1 MYAVSPYRIGSR
13 ASKDNQYA
21 ASSESS
27 VLRSLFNLRKLY
39 ASCSCGQPNSSNSSE
54 KTHLTFWNCR
64 WSPRILNSIR
74 KILER
79 DGRKFDSI
87 NFFQCAIQKTEGNVE
102 SFDGN
107 CEDLFV
113 ELLKMILVNNSTKA
127 LVIRGGQ
134 LAGSRLVSVSQ
145 QHQGLRASCNCDPRS
160 NHSSSASIAT
170 VLSEQLSKNT
180 SLVSLKVSGL
190 EFSITENNGNKNE
203 GSFSGLAY
211 NKTLRRLDLS
221 GSNLSSTV
229 NSLSDALCKNTT
241 LQYIRLCQSSLDDKS
256 LARLVRS
263 VKRHPC
269 LTTLN
274 LSKNY
279 LGARNNSSAVS
290 STTVA
295 LDAIAELL
303 QSNESILEYLDL
315 SHQYQQHP
323 PSITTTNDSNLSLKK
338 KMAAEEQEQYKAASG
353 RSLVALS
360 TNTSLRKI
368 DLSGNLGC
376 LQDDSSI
383 RALGFCLQSN
393 ESLEYINV
401 SGCGITPGNMA
412 YLGRE
417 HFPWFGPSLK
427 ELILFGYSETI
438 AIAPPTIT
446 TIQESQQQRRRLG
459 CPYILEQ
466 DFKRR
471 DSHRESECEQCHNQV
486 IALALEKGLLSN
498 MTLENLGDIESL
510 YKNSENDIV
519 DDGGNTALQRSCR
532 IIQQTLN
539 LNKGGRRAMVENDSD
554 ESHLPVGIWSHLLAR
569 AGNLNYV
576 YNTNTN
582 TNEKGR
588 RLQGNQAQYE
598 NKSDGQNPFSSA
610 SSVLFALLRQGPVLL
625 EH

>member
-1 MYAVSPYRIGSR
+1 
-13 ASKDNQYA
+13 
-21 ASSESS
+21 
-27 VLRSLFNLRKLY
+27 
-39 ASCSCGQPNSSNSSE
+39 
-54 KTHLTFWNCR
+54 
-64 WSPRILNSIR
+64 
-74 KILER
+74 
-79 DGRKFDSI
+79 
-87 NFFQCAIQKTEGNVE
+87 
-102 SFDGN
+102 
-107 CEDLFV
+107 
-113 ELLKMILVNNSTKA
+113 MILVNNSTKA

-145 QHQGLRASCNCDPRS
+145 QHQGLRASCNCNLRS
-160 NHSSSASIAT
+160 NHSSSTSIAT
-170 VLSEQLSKNT
+170 VLRDQLSKNT

-241 LQYIRLCQSSLDDKS
+241 LQYIRLCQSSLDDQS

-279 LGARNNSSAVS
+279 LGARNNSSTVS

-323 PSITTTNDSNLSLKK
+323 PSITTTNNSNLSLKK
-338 KMAAEEQEQYKAASG
+338 KMAAEEQEQYKAAFG
-353 RSLVALS
+353 RSLEALS

-368 DLSGNLGC
+368 DFSGNFGC

-383 RALGFCLQSN
+383 RTLGFCLQCN

-401 SGCGITPGNMA
+401 SGCGINPRNMA

-427 ELILFGYSETI
+427 EFILFGSSETI
-438 AIAPPTIT
+438 AISPPTIT
-446 TIQESQQQRRRLG
+446 TIQESQQQRQRLG
-459 CPYILEQ
+459 CPYTLEQ
-466 DFKRR
+466 NFKRR
-471 DSHRESECEQCHNQV
+471 DNHRESECEQCHNQV
-486 IALALEKGLLSN
+486 IASALEEGLLSN

-510 YKNSENDIV
+510 YKNSENNIV
-519 DDGGNTALQRSCR
+519 NDGGNTALQRSCR

-539 LNKGGRRAMVENDSD
+539 LNKGGRRAMMENDSD
-554 ESHLPVGIWSHLLAR
+554 ESQLPVGIWSHLLAR

-576 YNTNTN
+576 YNTS

-598 NKSDGQNPFSSA
+598 NKSDGQKSCSSA